1 MSTLAKSATSNS
13 GASWDKRAQNI
24 LFKYNKSKTLTTD
37 LLVEIINLM
46 GDLRNFNY
54 VSRPPELGTGNPNT
68 PPPFEDMTPEEI
80 RDALGT
86 LTGDDRLDASLI
98 KNISDNVFVKV
109 NGINIPLQTFLQ
121 QIWDYINNLVNKD
134 LTREKLVEILGFE
147 PLGPDNIVSDLED
160 PSENTVLSTE
170 GLYQILQDFSGAA
183 TKVFP
188 FSNAMQITCIHEYED
203 ILMPTIYE
211 GNNLIFTYIE
221 NTVPG
226 TTLIKFNE
234 SITGKVF
241 ISKADPI
248 NI

>member
-1 MSTLAKSATSNS
+1 MATLAKSATSNS

-46 GDLRNFNY
+46 GDLRNFSYEN
-54 VSRPPELGTGNPNT
+54 RPADPGNPNT

-80 RDALGT
+80 RDALNS
-86 LTGDDRLDASLI
+86 LTEGERLDASSI
-98 KNISDNVFVKV
+98 KNVSENVFVKV
-109 NGINIPLQTFLQ
+109 NGADIPLQTFLQ
-121 QIWDYINNLVNKD
+121 QIWDYINNLETND
-134 LTREKLVEILGFE
+134 LTREELVQILGFE
-147 PLGPDNIVSDLED
+147 PLGPDNIVSDLEN
-160 PSENTVLSTE
+160 PSENTVLSSE

-183 TKVFP
+183 TKVFT
-188 FSNAMQITCIHEYED
+188 FSNAMQVTCIHEYDE

-211 GNNLIFTYIE
+211 GNNLIFTYVE

-234 SITGKVF
+234 PITGKVF